1 MSNNTLPNSLQST
14 IKGKYT
20 LEVKD
25 IEIKSG
31 YWAKFLWG
39 KNKLNFDNQYGIA
52 LDKKGIDKT
61 LRVKP
66 KF

>member
-14 IKGKYT
+14 IKGRST

-31 YWAKFLWG
+31 Y
-39 KNKLNFDNQYGIA
+39 
-52 LDKKGIDKT
+52 
-61 LRVKP
+61 
-66 KF
+66 